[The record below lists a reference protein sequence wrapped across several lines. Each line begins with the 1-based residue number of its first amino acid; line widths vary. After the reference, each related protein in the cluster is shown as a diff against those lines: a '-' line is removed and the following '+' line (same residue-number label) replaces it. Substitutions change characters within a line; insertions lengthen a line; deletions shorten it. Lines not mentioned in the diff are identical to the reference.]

1 MSNTNLETYPS
12 GDHDLLFARLGLNAE
27 ARILDIGGGAH
38 PFSYAQVVVDRD
50 FSAGNEHRDGA
61 GAVLNKTKH
70 SYVQAD
76 IEALPFA
83 DHAFDF
89 AICLHVLEHVEFP
102 ERACK
107 ELMRVAKGGFI
118 EVPRK
123 WTEYYAGHPTHRWLI
138 SEDKGSL
145 IFEPITINDSPFMN
159 FVLPP
164 LWDSTELQ
172 QRLLI
177 EHTNIP
183 CIQLLWQHRFSYNVV
198 SPLPAQ
204 VTTDSFQAE
213 SHYRFARNVLFWLG
227 KFDAGGFHARIAAR
241 LVPESEKYRRLNE
254 FYLVLN
260 GNMLRAVRC
269 RQLPWRWLITAFVC
283 RFMRKLYLTMI
294 SLHRRLFIRLEI

>member
-1 MSNTNLETYPS
+1 MDNMNVENYPS
-12 GDHDLLFARLGLNAE
+12 GDYDCLFTRLGLNPA
-27 ARILDIGGGAH
+27 ARILDIGGGAR

-61 GAVLNKTKH
+61 GAVLDKTKH
-70 SYVQAD
+70 LYVQAD

-102 ERACK
+102 GRACE
-107 ELMRVAKGGFI
+107 ELMRVARGGFI

-138 SEDKGSL
+138 SEDQGNL
-145 IFEPITINDSPFMN
+145 IFEPITSNDSPFMN

-164 LWDSTELQ
+164 LWDSTELK

-183 CIQLLWQHRFSYNVV
+183 CIQLVWQHRFAYDVV

-213 SHYRFARNVLFWLG
+213 SHYCFARNVLFWLG

-241 LVPESEKYRRLNE
+241 LVPESEKYRRLHE
-254 FYLVLN
+254 FYQVLN
-260 GNMLRAVRC
+260 GNMLQAVRR
-269 RQLPWRWLITAFVC
+269 RQLPWRWLVSAFVC
-283 RFMRKLYLTMI
+283 RFIRKLYQTMI
-294 SLHRRLFIRLEI
+294 SWHRRLFIRLEI